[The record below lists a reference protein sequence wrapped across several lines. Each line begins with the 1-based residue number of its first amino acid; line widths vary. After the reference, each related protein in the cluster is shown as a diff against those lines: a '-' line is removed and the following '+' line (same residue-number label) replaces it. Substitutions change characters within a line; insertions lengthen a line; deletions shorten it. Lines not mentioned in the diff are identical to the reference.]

1 MLSKGQLTNICNP
14 IHLPHN
20 IPSFFVIF
28 HRTGVLLYYLCTE
41 LSDGYLMADFNL
53 NILGCGS
60 ALPTTRHLA
69 TSQVIDLRDKLYMID
84 CGEGTQV
91 QMRNMRIRFGR
102 LSHIFISHLHG
113 DHCFGLPGLISTL
126 GMLGRTGEL
135 VIHGP
140 KEVETYM
147 RPILDTFCKGMPY
160 DIRFNPVDTYSH
172 ALIMEDRSVSVYSI
186 PLKHR
191 IPTCGYLFAEKPK
204 EAHIIR
210 EMTDFYQV
218 PVRWMK
224 EIKQGKDFVTDDGEI
239 IPNSRLTLPAAPPK
253 RYAYCSDTAYNRSII
268 PIVEGVDLLYHEA
281 TFTENDKPRAKET
294 FHSTARQ
301 AAEIAR
307 QAQVKR
313 LVIGHYSARYEDL
326 SDLKQE
332 AEAIFP
338 GTILGNEGMVLSI

>member
-1 MLSKGQLTNICNP
+1 MAEFNI
-14 IHLPHN
+14 
-20 IPSFFVIF
+20 
-28 HRTGVLLYYLCTE
+28 
-41 LSDGYLMADFNL
+41 

-69 TSQVIDLRDKLYMID
+69 TSQIVDLRDKLYMID

-91 QMRNMRIRFGR
+91 QMRRMRVRFGR
-102 LSHIFISHLHG
+102 LAHIFISHLHG

-135 VIHGP
+135 VVHGP
-140 KEVETYM
+140 KEVETYL
-147 RPILDTFCKGMPY
+147 RPVMDLFCRGMEFEV
-160 DIRFNPVDTYSH
+160 RFNPVDTRSH
-172 ALIMEDRSVSVYSI
+172 SLVMEDRSLLVYSI

-218 PVRWMK
+218 PVRCMK
-224 EIKQGKDFVTDDGEI
+224 DIKQGQDYVTPEGEVV
-239 IPNSRLTLPAAPPK
+239 PNSRLTRPAAPPK
-253 RYAYCSDTAYNRSII
+253 RYAFCSDTAYNRSII
-268 PIVEGVDLLYHEA
+268 PIIEGADLLYHEA
-281 TFTENDKPRAKET
+281 TFAECDLARAKET

-307 QAQVKR
+307 DAHVKR

-326 SDLKQE
+326 SELHRE
-332 AEAIFP
+332 AEAVFP
-338 GTILGNEGMVLSI
+338 GTILGNEGTVIPV

>member
-1 MLSKGQLTNICNP
+1 MAEFNI
-14 IHLPHN
+14 
-20 IPSFFVIF
+20 
-28 HRTGVLLYYLCTE
+28 
-41 LSDGYLMADFNL
+41 

-69 TSQVIDLRDKLYMID
+69 TSQIVDLRDKLYMID

-91 QMRNMRIRFGR
+91 QMRRMRVRFGR
-102 LSHIFISHLHG
+102 LAHVFISHLHG

-135 VIHGP
+135 VVHGP
-140 KEVETYM
+140 KEVETYL
-147 RPILDTFCKGMPY
+147 RPVMDLFCRGMEFEV
-160 DIRFNPVDTYSH
+160 RFNPVDTRSH
-172 ALIMEDRSVSVYSI
+172 SLVMEDRSLSVYSI

-218 PVRWMK
+218 PVRCMK
-224 EIKQGKDFVTDDGEI
+224 DIKQGQDYVTPEGEVV
-239 IPNSRLTLPAAPPK
+239 PNSRLTRPAAPPK
-253 RYAYCSDTAYNRSII
+253 RYAFCSDTAYNRSII
-268 PIVEGVDLLYHEA
+268 PIIEGADLLYHEA
-281 TFTENDKPRAKET
+281 TFAECDLARAKET

-307 QAQVKR
+307 DAHVKR

-326 SDLKQE
+326 SELHRE
-332 AEAIFP
+332 AEAVFP
-338 GTILGNEGMVLSI
+338 GTILGNEGTVIPV

>member
-1 MLSKGQLTNICNP
+1 MAEFNI
-14 IHLPHN
+14 
-20 IPSFFVIF
+20 
-28 HRTGVLLYYLCTE
+28 
-41 LSDGYLMADFNL
+41 

-69 TSQVIDLRDKLYMID
+69 TSQIVDLRDKLYMID

-91 QMRNMRIRFGR
+91 QMRRMRVRFGR
-102 LSHIFISHLHG
+102 LAHIFISHLHG
-113 DHCFGLPGLISTL
+113 DHCLGLPGLISTL

-135 VIHGP
+135 VVHGP
-140 KEVETYM
+140 KEVETYL
-147 RPILDTFCKGMPY
+147 RPVMDLFCRGMEFEV
-160 DIRFNPVDTYSH
+160 RFNPVDTRSH
-172 ALIMEDRSVSVYSI
+172 SLVMEYRSLSVYSI

-218 PVRWMK
+218 PVRCMK
-224 EIKQGKDFVTDDGEI
+224 DIKQGQDYVTPEGEVV
-239 IPNSRLTLPAAPPK
+239 PNSRLTRPAAPPK
-253 RYAYCSDTAYNRSII
+253 RYAFCSDTAYNRSII
-268 PIVEGVDLLYHEA
+268 PIIEGADLLYHEA
-281 TFTENDKPRAKET
+281 TFAECDLARAKET

-307 QAQVKR
+307 DAHVKR

-326 SDLKQE
+326 SELHRE
-332 AEAIFP
+332 AEAVFP
-338 GTILGNEGMVLSI
+338 GTILGNEGTVIPV

>member
-1 MLSKGQLTNICNP
+1 MAEFNI
-14 IHLPHN
+14 
-20 IPSFFVIF
+20 
-28 HRTGVLLYYLCTE
+28 
-41 LSDGYLMADFNL
+41 

-69 TSQVIDLRDKLYMID
+69 TSQIVDLRDKLYMID

-91 QMRNMRIRFGR
+91 QMRRMRVRFGR
-102 LSHIFISHLHG
+102 LAHIFISHLHG

-135 VIHGP
+135 VVHGP
-140 KEVETYM
+140 KEVETYL
-147 RPILDTFCKGMPY
+147 RPVMDLFCRGMEFEV
-160 DIRFNPVDTYSH
+160 RFNPVDTRSH
-172 ALIMEDRSVSVYSI
+172 SLVMEDRSLSVYSI

-218 PVRWMK
+218 PVRCMK
-224 EIKQGKDFVTDDGEI
+224 DIKQGQDYVTPEGEVVL
-239 IPNSRLTLPAAPPK
+239 NSRLTRPAAPPK
-253 RYAYCSDTAYNRSII
+253 RYAFCSDTAYNRSII
-268 PIVEGVDLLYHEA
+268 PIIEGADLLYHEA
-281 TFTENDKPRAKET
+281 TFAECDLARAKET

-307 QAQVKR
+307 DAHVKR

-326 SDLKQE
+326 SELHRE
-332 AEAIFP
+332 AEAVFP
-338 GTILGNEGMVLSI
+338 GTILGNEGTVIPV